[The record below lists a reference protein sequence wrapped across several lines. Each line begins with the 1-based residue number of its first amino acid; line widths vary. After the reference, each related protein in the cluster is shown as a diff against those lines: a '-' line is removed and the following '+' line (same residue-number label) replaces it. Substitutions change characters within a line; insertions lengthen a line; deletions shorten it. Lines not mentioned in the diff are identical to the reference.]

1 MTDFR
6 ARIGRVRMKSGG
18 ADVRVLHTPQP
29 NDGGTENWRG
39 KLIEHAKEVAG
50 YEGVLDGYVVIGL
63 WEDGC
68 RSLAYRFSP
77 RIPRDLM
84 PSYVAEMLRRD
95 AITEHEAKET
105 FNSMFEWR
113 DG

>member
-1 MTDFR
+1 MTEFR

-18 ADVRVLHTPQP
+18 ADLHVLHTPMP
-29 NDGGTENWRG
+29 NNEGEENWRG
-39 KLIEHAKEVAG
+39 KMIENAKTIAG
-50 YEGVLDGYVVIGL
+50 YDGDLDGYVVIGL
-63 WEDGC
+63 WRDGA

-95 AITEHEAKET
+95 AITEHEARQT
-105 FNSMFEWR
+105 FDEMFKWV
-113 DG
+113 DA